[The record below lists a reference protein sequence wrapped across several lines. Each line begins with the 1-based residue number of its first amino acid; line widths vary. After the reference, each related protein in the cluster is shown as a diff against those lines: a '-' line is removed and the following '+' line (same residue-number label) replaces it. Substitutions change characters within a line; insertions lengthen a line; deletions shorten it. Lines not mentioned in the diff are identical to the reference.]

1 MNVSGNTTSVAP
13 LAAASAMCKTALLT
27 VCARSSTTG
36 GCWTTATL
44 NMSMHSGV
52 QRDSGNRSLPVRASL
67 AQLSW
72 PPRADE
78 CSTGSAWTRGTSAA
92 GVRRADDECVLL
104 LYFANAR
111 HSRTNDTWMRC
122 GTTSLATSPRRACLF
137 SIAEFAASMP
147 PQADS
152 DPSKEVEV
160 APSAA
165 ADPLNSRQA
174 FLRVFPG
181 VMVAMFLAAADQTIL
196 ASALPTIA
204 GSLGGLADL
213 SWVVIAYL
221 LAATIA
227 APLYGHLGDRFGRRR
242 MLLGALAVFTVASLA
257 CALAP
262 TLLLLIAA
270 RAVQGLG
277 GGGLMTLA
285 QALIGEHVLPPER
298 GRFSGYF
305 ATVFALASTSGPVLG
320 AYLTEHLSW
329 RAVFAINLPLG
340 LIAALLAWRIPQATI
355 VRRGRFRPDIVGALL
370 FTLSALALLF
380 ALSSGGHRFDW
391 RSWPMAALAGG
402 ALVGFTLLVI
412 WERHAADPVI
422 PIRFFSVPS
431 IIRSDAVVICF
442 AGALFSTILYL
453 PLYLQLGRGLGIG
466 SSGLLLLPITLS
478 MVASSAVTGRL
489 VTRTG
494 EVTLFPQLGLA
505 LATLAFLLLAATV
518 TIGST
523 LIVLSLTS
531 LVGAGLGM
539 VMPPTQVAVQHASG
553 RESLGAATASISVGG
568 RRDRSRDR
576 RSHTF
581 RFSRDAGR
589 SDLHRRARGRRRRPG
604 VCRSS
609 QRRRAC
615 DADNEPRSGVSG
627 HFRRPRRHDCT
638 GSARCA
644 NHT

>member
-1 MNVSGNTTSVAP
+1 
-13 LAAASAMCKTALLT
+13 
-27 VCARSSTTG
+27 
-36 GCWTTATL
+36 
-44 NMSMHSGV
+44 
-52 QRDSGNRSLPVRASL
+52 
-67 AQLSW
+67 
-72 PPRADE
+72 
-78 CSTGSAWTRGTSAA
+78 
-92 GVRRADDECVLL
+92 
-104 LYFANAR
+104 
-111 HSRTNDTWMRC
+111 
-122 GTTSLATSPRRACLF
+122 
-137 SIAEFAASMP
+137 MP

-285 QALIGEHVLPPER
+285 QALIGEHVSPRER

-380 ALSSGGHRFDW
+380 ALSSGGYRFDW

-422 PIRFFSVPS
+422 PIRFFSVPA

-466 SSGLLLLPITLS
+466 QSGLLLLPITLS

-505 LATLAFLLLAATV
+505 LATLGFLLLAATV

-523 LIVLSLTS
+523 LTVEFD
-531 LVGAGLGM
+531 VAGGRRARHGDASDAGRGSACFRARIAGSGDGIDLGF
-539 VMPPTQVAVQHASG
+539 TC
-553 RESLGAATASISVGG
+553 GG
-568 RRDRSRDR
+568 RRDRGRDR
-576 RSHTF
+576 RRHTF

-609 QRRRAC
+609 QRGRAC